1 MKKITLVMLMLA
13 LVAGGTSAY
22 AQKKEKK
29 SKKAKKEAAVA
40 PLQMLNSTDTVSYI
54 IGTDIVR
61 SFRKNNVD
69 INYEMLSRGMKDVMN
84 SADTLFTQDEI
95 MQIFQTWNQK
105 LMKERQDR
113 EAAELTQ
120 TIEANKKFFEENKTK
135 PGVMETPSGLQYA
148 IVKQGEGEQPSDSDV
163 VEVHYV
169 GKLLDGTVFDSSRD
183 RGEPAKFPVN
193 GVIPG
198 WSEGVKLMKPGAVYM
213 LYIPAELGYGNQK
226 NGPIPAGSALI
237 FEVELLSVEKGGAA
251 KEPDQE

>member
-1 MKKITLVMLMLA
+1 
-13 LVAGGTSAY
+13 
-22 AQKKEKK
+22 
-29 SKKAKKEAAVA
+29 
-40 PLQMLNSTDTVSYI
+40 
-54 IGTDIVR
+54 
-61 SFRKNNVD
+61 
-69 INYEMLSRGMKDVMN
+69 
-84 SADTLFTQDEI
+84 
-95 MQIFQTWNQK
+95 
-105 LMKERQDR
+105 
-113 EAAELTQ
+113 
-120 TIEANKKFFEENKTK
+120 
-135 PGVMETPSGLQYA
+135 A